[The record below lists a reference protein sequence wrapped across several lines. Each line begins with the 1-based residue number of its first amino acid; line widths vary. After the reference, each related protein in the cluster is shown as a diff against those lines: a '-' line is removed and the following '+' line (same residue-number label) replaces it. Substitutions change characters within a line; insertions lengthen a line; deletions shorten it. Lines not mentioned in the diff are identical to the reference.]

1 MTETTYDVAVIG
13 AGVVGAAIA
22 RRLSGTTGSVVMI
35 DARDDVG
42 EGTTKANTALLH
54 TGFDAKPGTLEARLV
69 ARGYELLTE
78 YCAAA
83 NIGLRKTGAILV
95 AWDEEQAESLP
106 GLQAKAVDNGYL
118 ASEIIG
124 PDEVYARLPNLGPG
138 VTGGLTVP
146 DEAVIDAWSVPLAFA
161 TEAVTRGATFLR
173 EHRVESVEVGPSTTT
188 LRTDRGDV
196 TARWVVN
203 AAGLGADAVDEMLG
217 YSRLEVH
224 PRKGELL
231 VYDKLAAPLVDT
243 IVLAAPS
250 KVGKGVLISP
260 TIFGNIMLG
269 PTAEDME
276 DKADTSTSEDGFEFL
291 LEKGRRIMPTLLDEE
306 VTASYAGLRAANNQ
320 SDYLIE
326 VDAEQRYVVAAAIR
340 STGLTSAPAVAEH
353 VVELL
358 EAAGA
363 DLELD
368 ERSGLPAPPV
378 MPPLG
383 EHQVRPFADDDL
395 IQQDPEYG
403 TVVCFCER
411 VTRGEVRDA
420 MTSTVPP
427 CSLQGLRRRTRAMNG
442 RCQGFYCGAEVQR
455 LFVEHH
461 ACGITTE
468 ADDA

>member
-1 MTETTYDVAVIG
+1 MNETVYDVAVIG
-13 AGVVGAAIA
+13 AGVVGAAMA
-22 RRLSGTTGSVVMI
+22 RHLAGTASSVVMI

-54 TGFDAKPGTLEARLV
+54 TGFDATPGTLESRLV
-69 ARGYELLTE
+69 ARGYELLTD

-83 NIGLRKTGAILV
+83 NIGLLKTGAVLV

-106 GLQAKAVDNGYL
+106 ALQAKAVDNGYHRT
-118 ASEIIG
+118 EVIG
-124 PDEVYARLPNLGPG
+124 ADEVYARIPSLGPG

-173 EHRVESVEVGPSTTT
+173 EHRVESVDVGPTTT
-188 LRTDRGDV
+188 TIRTDRGDV

-203 AAGLGADAVDEMLG
+203 AAGLGADAIDAMLG
-217 YSRLEVH
+217 YNRLEVH

-231 VYDKLAAPLVDT
+231 VYDKLSAALVDT

-250 KVGKGVLISP
+250 KAGKGVLISP
-260 TIFGNIMLG
+260 TIFGNVMLG

-291 LEKGRRIMPTLLDEE
+291 LEKGRRIMPALLEEE

-320 SDYLIE
+320 SDYLID
-326 VDAEQRYVVAAAIR
+326 VDADQRYVVAAAIR

-353 VVELL
+353 VVGLL
-358 EAAGA
+358 AGAGA
-363 DLELD
+363 DLDLD
-368 ERSGLPAPPV
+368 EQAGLPDPPV

-383 EHQVRPFADDDL
+383 DHQTRPFADDELMAD
-395 IQQDPEYG
+395 DPEYG

-411 VTRGEVRDA
+411 VTRGEIRDA
-420 MTSTVPP
+420 LDSAVPP

-442 RCQGFYCGAEVQR
+442 RCQGFYCGAAVQR
-455 LFVEHH
+455 LFDEHDGP
-461 ACGITTE
+461 CTNG
-468 ADDA
+468 DQR